1 MFLTK
6 VGKYYIMTVP
16 FKKANRR
23 CLLSLEQTIVDSKV
37 RAWFKLFRL
46 LVRVPVP

>member
-1 MFLTK
+1 MPTDD
-6 VGKYYIMTVP
+6 V
-16 FKKANRR
+16 A
-23 CLLSLEQTIVDSKV
+23 LLRTTIVDTKV

>member
-1 MFLTK
+1 MAVQNKSQPTTLSSLQNKT
-6 VGKYYIMTVP
+6 TVD
-16 FKKANRR
+16 
-23 CLLSLEQTIVDSKV
+23 TKV